1 MEAEKLSETIT
12 KTGEDEKKSNVI
24 KALTISLF
32 AVALSFAGLGSSDE
46 IKTISADN
54 IIESNYQ
61 TINEFRAL
69 KQSLLQVSIDQLEVN
84 LVSRST
90 LTAAERNNIVEIIS
104 NLKKEIQLSE
114 SNDDK
119 QDGKKE
125 IGLKLLEVQHEKKL
139 SKAKNKSFEYGEAL
153 LQIAIILIS
162 TSIVSSFGGLMLGG
176 TCIGLLGIIAVVNGF
191 FLFFTI

>member
-61 TINEFRAL
+61 TINEFRSL
-69 KQSLLQVSIDQLEVN
+69 KQSILQANIDQLELSLGSRSSLTTAERSN
-84 LVSRST
+84 LVR
-90 LTAAERNNIVEIIS
+90 IIS
-104 NLKKEIQLSE
+104 SLKKEIQLSE
-114 SNDDK
+114 SNADK

-125 IGLKLLEVQHEKKL
+125 IELKLLELQHEKKL
-139 SKAKNKSFEYGEAL
+139 SKAKNKSFEYGEAF

-162 TSIVSSFGGLMLGG
+162 TSIVSSIGGLMLGG
-176 TCIGLLGIIAVVNGF
+176 TLIGAFGIIAVANGF

>member
-12 KTGEDEKKSNVI
+12 KTGADEKKSNVI

-61 TINEFRAL
+61 TINEFRSL
-69 KQSLLQVSIDQLEVN
+69 KQSILQANIDQLELN
-84 LVSRST
+84 LGSRSS
-90 LTAAERNNIVEIIS
+90 LTTAERNNLVSIIS

-114 SNDDK
+114 SNADK

-125 IGLKLLEVQHEKKL
+125 VELKLLELQHEKKL
-139 SKAKNKSFEYGEAL
+139 SKAKNKSFEYGEAF

-162 TSIVSSFGGLMLGG
+162 TSIVSSIGGLMLGG
-176 TCIGLLGIIAVVNGF
+176 TLIGAFGIIAVANGF

>member
-12 KTGEDEKKSNVI
+12 KTGRDEKKSNVI

-46 IKTISADN
+46 IKIISADN

-61 TINEFRAL
+61 TINEFRDL
-69 KQSLLQVSIDQLEVN
+69 KQSILQANIDQLELSFGSRSSLTTAEKSN
-84 LVSRST
+84 LVR
-90 LTAAERNNIVEIIS
+90 IIS

-114 SNDDK
+114 SNADK

-125 IGLKLLEVQHEKKL
+125 VELKLLELQHEKKL
-139 SKAKNKSFEYGEAL
+139 SKAKNKSFEYGEAF

-162 TSIVSSFGGLMLGG
+162 TSIVSSIGGLMLGG
-176 TCIGLLGIIAVVNGF
+176 TLIGAFGIIAVANGF